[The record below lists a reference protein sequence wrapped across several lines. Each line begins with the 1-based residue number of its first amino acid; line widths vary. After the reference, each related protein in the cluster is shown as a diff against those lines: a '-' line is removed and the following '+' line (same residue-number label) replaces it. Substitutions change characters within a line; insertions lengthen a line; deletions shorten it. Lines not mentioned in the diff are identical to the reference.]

1 MEHTRRRSALFAL
14 LTILALIA
22 AACGGSDD
30 NNTDEGGEATGNET
44 TETTEAD
51 LVEVQQGGKL
61 TYASD
66 QALGGFNNGTSADN
80 KAALQYIV
88 VNVYPQLFRVTP
100 NFEVIPDEN
109 YLVSAEQTK
118 DSPQTVVYKLNPKA
132 VWSDGTPISADDMI
146 WNWQAQ
152 NGSNK
157 DVDAASTT
165 GYEDIE
171 SITASDGG
179 KTATAVFKTPFSDW
193 KALFGNLLP
202 KHIMEATAPGDLA
215 KQWNEGLAN
224 FPTWSG
230 GPFKISS
237 YTKDQSLTLVPND
250 KWWGDKPKLDEIVV
264 RFGIATPAIAQALQN
279 KEIDIAYPQPQ
290 IDLVQQIK
298 NIPGV
303 KGEIAYG
310 LSYEHLDFNFKN
322 EHLAVKEV
330 RQAIAYALDRD
341 DLVNRTVKQFDER
354 GKRLDNRIWLT
365 GQPEYEAHGKEYAK
379 KDLKKADELLVK
391 AGYAKG
397 GDGIY
402 AKDGKKLSLRIATT
416 GGNALREQTE
426 QLIQA
431 QLKEAGIDIQIANT
445 AGSAVFDE
453 FDVGNFD
460 IALFA
465 WVGTPFSVS
474 SNKAIFTCT
483 ESEDGP
489 CSGGSNFGEYNNPK
503 MEELFNKAIS
513 TADAEEAI
521 ELSQQIDE
529 ILWDDMATIPLYSK
543 PQFQPHRDTFGNIII
558 NATTEGP
565 IWNAP
570 QIGVKGS

>member
-30 NNTDEGGEATGNET
+30 DNGDDGAATGDDT
-44 TETTEAD
+44 TETTEAEAA
-51 LVEVQQGGKL
+51 EVQQGGTL

-66 QALGGFNNGTSADN
+66 QAVGGFNNGTSADN
-80 KAALQYIV
+80 KAALQYIIL
-88 VNVYPQLFRVTP
+88 NVYAQPFRTTP
-100 NFEVIPDEN
+100 DFEVIPDPN

-118 DSPQTVVYKLNPKA
+118 DEPQTVVYKINPKA
-132 VWSDGTPISADDMI
+132 VWSDDKPISADDFI

-152 NGSNK
+152 NGTNK
-157 DVDAASTT
+157 DVDTATTT

-171 SITASDGG
+171 SVTGSDGG
-179 KTATAVFKTPFSDW
+179 KTVTVVFKKPFADW

-215 KQWNEGLAN
+215 KQWNEGLAE
-224 FPTWSG
+224 FPKWSG

-237 YTKDQSLTLVPND
+237 YTKDQSLTLVPNE
-250 KWWGDKPKLDEIVV
+250 KWWGEKPKLDEIVV

-279 KEIDIAYPQPQ
+279 KEIDVAYPQPQ

-298 NIPGV
+298 AIPGV

-330 RQAIAYALDRD
+330 RQAIAHALDRD

-379 KDLKKADELLVK
+379 RDLKAATDLLTK

-397 GDGIY
+397 ADGIF

-474 SNKAIFTCT
+474 SNKAIFSCT

-503 MEELFNKAIS
+503 VEELFTTAIAS
-513 TADAEEAI
+513 ADAKESI
-521 ELSQQIDE
+521 ELSQQVDE
-529 ILWDDMATIPLYSK
+529 ILWEDMATLPLYAK
-543 PQFQPHRDTFGNIII
+543 PQFQPYRDTFGNIVI

-565 IWNAP
+565 LWNAP
-570 QIGVKGS
+570 QIGVKSS